1 MIEMEDLKRGVKK
14 YATPLYVYDL
24 DAVEETLTAF
34 RLKFWDTA
42 DLCFA
47 MKANPF
53 LTGKMEKY
61 VDRIEVC
68 SMGEYRICRVLGI
81 APEKLLISGV
91 LKQNVEV
98 HVHIPLNL

>member
-53 LTGKMEKY
+53 
-61 VDRIEVC
+61 
-68 SMGEYRICRVLGI
+68 
-81 APEKLLISGV
+81 
-91 LKQNVEV
+91 
-98 HVHIPLNL
+98 

>member
-53 LTGKMEKY
+53 LTGKIRRP
-61 VDRIEVC
+61 DRSLFNGRIQNLP
-68 SMGEYRICRVLGI
+68 GAWYR
-81 APEKLLISGV
+81 SGKTSD
-91 LKQNVEV
+91 LRSAEAERRY
-98 HVHIPLNL
+98 P

>member
-53 LTGKMEKY
+53 LTGKIGKIRTTGSKSVQWENTESAGCLVSLRK
-61 VDRIEVC
+61 
-68 SMGEYRICRVLGI
+68 
-81 APEKLLISGV
+81 
-91 LKQNVEV
+91 NF
-98 HVHIPLNL
+98 